1 MEILVLRLKMTKIQ
15 FGPSIWQKLQFD
27 PKNLEKFQNGPW
39 SIIRDS
45 GHKWGWIMGKIPL

>member
-45 GHKWGWIMGKIPL
+45 GHKWGWIMGKIPV